1 MPRCQLAAQ
10 HGSQI
15 YVPAL
20 LTDALRWAKTKAMN
34 SVLAAF
40 RFLAVGGRFD
50 EAESRYEA
58 SALAALFFPLVGLVI
73 GLGLAI
79 VNRAFEPHL
88 ESELLAV
95 VLTATMLFTTR
106 AVHLDGTMKTFA
118 RLANGTSCAES
129 GKPTD
134 IHGLLVVLLV
144 VILKI
149 RAIEVIGDTRTL
161 SLLLTPVL
169 ARWLLVIFLYGA
181 APDAEDSV
189 AAVARNVRGWHLLV
203 TTTATLVFAVYL
215 VGRMGLWIGFWL
227 SLFSLLS
234 RSYLRRYHGAYSYDN
249 LGALIELS
257 ETLSLVLF
265 ASL

>member
-1 MPRCQLAAQ
+1 MQSL
-10 HGSQI
+10 
-15 YVPAL
+15 
-20 LTDALRWAKTKAMN
+20 
-34 SVLAAF
+34 LAAF
-40 RFLAVGGRFD
+40 RFLAVGSRFD
-50 EAESRYEA
+50 ETERRHET
-58 SALAALFFPLVGLVI
+58 SALAALFFPLVGLVV

-95 VLTATMLFTTR
+95 VLTAMMLFITR

-118 RLANGTSCAES
+118 RLANGTAFAES
-129 GKPTD
+129 AKPTD

-144 VILKI
+144 VVLKI

-169 ARWLLVIFLYGA
+169 ARWSLVIFLYGA
-181 APDAEDSV
+181 ASVAEDSV
-189 AAVARNVRGWHLLV
+189 AAVARNVKGWHLLV
-203 TTTATLVFAVYL
+203 TTMATLVFAVYL
-215 VGRMGLWIGFWL
+215 VGRVGLWIALWL

-234 RSYLRRYHGAYSYDN
+234 RSYLRSRYRAYTYDN

>member
-1 MPRCQLAAQ
+1 
-10 HGSQI
+10 
-15 YVPAL
+15 
-20 LTDALRWAKTKAMN
+20 MN

-50 EAESRYEA
+50 EAECRYEA

-95 VLTATMLFTTR
+95 VLTAVMLLITR
-106 AVHLDGTMKTFA
+106 AVHLDGTLQTFENLTYGPA
-118 RLANGTSCAES
+118 FGES
-129 GKPTD
+129 AQPT
-134 IHGLLVVLLV
+134 HVQGWLVVLLV
-144 VILKI
+144 VLLKI
-149 RAIEVIGDTRTL
+149 RAIEVIGDTRTM
-161 SLLLTPVL
+161 SLLLAPVF
-169 ARWLLVIFLYGA
+169 ARWSLVIFLYGA
-181 APDAEDSV
+181 ASVAENSV
-189 AAVARNVRGWHLLV
+189 AAVARNVRGWHLLITTIV
-203 TTTATLVFAVYL
+203 TLAFAVYL
-215 VGRMGLWIGFWL
+215 VGRAGLWVGL
-227 SLFSLLS
+227 CVSLFSLLL
-234 RSYLRRYHGAYSYDN
+234 RSVLRRSRGAYNYDN